1 MGVDHSELSDG
12 GGQGGGSVESHL
24 RTQLAKPAKKTSMRS
39 EVFRLQAFRSK

>member
-24 RTQLAKPAKKTSMRS
+24 RSQLSTPATKFAART